1 MVKVNSALIL
11 YFIALVIYIIA
22 VMIDSDNLEL
32 FTKPIIIPSIYYYYY
47 ISVRRKI
54 DYLFSFSMLSF
65 FVGEILHLI
74 SKEEFYVPG
83 LIFLLIPYF
92 IVLFFL
98 ISDLIYYLKKRNTF
112 GKMEMEIQ
120 DANGKKIVKLPVSNQ
135 KGINIVTWG
144 FNEKGP
150 KVAVGKTLD
159 YSGFTTP
166 LVPAGKYKAV
176 LIKGKDK
183 YTHEFEVLNDPKS
196 PITAESRT
204 EQRVATK
211 MLFDKVQRLAYMVYG
226 IDEMIKINN
235 EITSKDKSYSRTS
248 IKINSELNKLKINF

>member
-98 ISDLIYYLKKRNTF
+98 ISDLIYYLKKR
-112 GKMEMEIQ
+112 
-120 DANGKKIVKLPVSNQ
+120 KIVINTISFYIAFTLLVYLFYNVLMMMIEDNSFTFFIYSLYGLSLLIMGALVFIMQINYTNKTILFSGIMVACFIVSDLFFVFYKKLPD
-135 KGINIVTWG
+135 
-144 FNEKGP
+144 
-150 KVAVGKTLD
+150 L
-159 YSGFTTP
+159 
-166 LVPAGKYKAV
+166 
-176 LIKGKDK
+176 
-183 YTHEFEVLNDPKS
+183 
-196 PITAESRT
+196 
-204 EQRVATK
+204 
-211 MLFDKVQRLAYMVYG
+211 LA
-226 IDEMIKINN
+226 
-235 EITSKDKSYSRTS
+235 
-248 IKINSELNKLKINF
+248 LKIINVSAQELSFFCYISYFIFRTKFKLYGKGNA

>member
-98 ISDLIYYLKKRNTF
+98 ISDLIYYLKKR
-112 GKMEMEIQ
+112 
-120 DANGKKIVKLPVSNQ
+120 KI
-135 KGINIVTWG
+135 WR
-144 FNEKGP
+144 
-150 KVAVGKTLD
+150 
-159 YSGFTTP
+159 
-166 LVPAGKYKAV
+166 
-176 LIKGKDK
+176 
-183 YTHEFEVLNDPKS
+183 
-196 PITAESRT
+196 RT
-204 EQRVATK
+204 E
-211 MLFDKVQRLAYMVYG
+211 DIG
-226 IDEMIKINN
+226 
-235 EITSKDKSYSRTS
+235 
-248 IKINSELNKLKINF
+248 